1 MTAPEAD
8 RVPITAWDHNRWYH
22 RLLLGQVPAGAER
35 VLDVGCGAGT
45 LACALAARVRHVD
58 AVDRSP
64 VMVARARERVPANVR
79 VHLADALT
87 VELPGGAYDAVLSSA
102 VLHHLPLPEALRRM
116 AHWLRPG
123 GVLAAVA
130 LPRRDLPRELPVELA
145 AAAASSGLGLAFA
158 ALRPLTGTPL
168 FAPEPTHGE
177 MPLADPVLTVRRVRA
192 ATGAVLPG
200 ARVRRLLLW
209 RYLLTWRRPG

>member
-45 LACALAARVRHVD
+45 LARSLAARVRHVD

-87 VELPGGAYDAVLSSA
+87 VELPDGAYDAVLSSA
-102 VLHHLPLPEALRRM
+102 VLHHLRLDEALPRM
-116 AHWLRPG
+116 ASWLRPG
-123 GVLAAVA
+123 GVRSRL
-130 LPRRDLPRELPVELA
+130 
-145 AAAASSGLGLAFA
+145 
-158 ALRPLTGTPL
+158 
-168 FAPEPTHGE
+168 
-177 MPLADPVLTVRRVRA
+177 RA
-192 ATGAVLPG
+192 AD
-200 ARVRRLLLW
+200 RR
-209 RYLLTWRRPG
+209 